1 MATKVGDSPW
11 LKDGDEKR
19 QSVQAMFA
27 EIAPTYDLMNSLMSL
42 RLHHRWRRFAAN
54 TLGLKKGQ
62 SALDVCCG
70 TGDFLT
76 VLRDKVGPEGKLIG
90 VDFCAPMLQ
99 VAAEKKSLAPNL
111 VCADACHLPLSH
123 SQFDAAT
130 VGWGLRNVPSLS
142 EALSEIH
149 RVLKPGGRFVS
160 LDMARPKG
168 VMGKVSEIVFHTLVP
183 ALGTLFGKRK
193 AYQYLPKSTLR
204 FVSPEELEKALTDL
218 GFVEVGHRYLY
229 FGNVAMVWGKKV

>member
-1 MATKVGDSPW
+1 MASQVGDTPW

-19 QSVQAMFA
+19 QSVQAMFSD
-27 EIAPTYDLMNSLMSL
+27 IAPTYDLMNSLMSF
-42 RLHHRWRRFAAN
+42 RLHHRWRRFAVN
-54 TLGLKKGQ
+54 TLNLKPAD
-62 SALDVCCG
+62 SAVDVCCG

-76 VLRDKVGPEGKLIG
+76 VLRHQVGEEGRLVG

-99 VAAEKKSLAPNL
+99 VAAEKKSLAQSL
-111 VCADACHLPLSH
+111 VCADACRLPLGSE
-123 SQFDAAT
+123 QFDGAT
-130 VGWGLRNVPSLS
+130 VGWGLRNVPSLT

-168 VMGKVSEIVFHTLVP
+168 VMGKLSELVFHTMVP

-204 FVSPEELEKALTDL
+204 FVSPEELEMALTDL
-218 GFVEVGHRYLY
+218 GFREVGHRYLY
-229 FGNVAMVWGKKV
+229 FGNVAMVWGKKA